1 MSLYRYNKPITTP
14 LSHQMIGV
22 LDHKSNAHLQPLV
35 LIEDYS
41 EREMPR
47 SASET
52 AIATMV
58 SEKEFLL
65 PQRQKNSQYAPLTA
79 YSKPN
84 KHRSSLS
91 TSETL
96 VLYQTLDHDRRK
108 SCITM
113 NELKSRLDKKVIQF
127 ANSPAHTYR
136 TQITFEEWLT
146 RKEFNRK
153 KDFVDLNEMQKGKLQ
168 EKLFKLKNS
177 PNKKTYD
184 QWMAEKIE
192 KIKEEKTKLQQNETE
207 KSIKDKKDAEKKYT
221 DWLIKKYEKDTY
233 EQMAVW
239 KKLQNMNNL
248 NKEND
253 SNQK

>member
-1 MSLYRYNKPITTP
+1 MSLYRHNKPKTTP
-14 LSHQMIGV
+14 FSHQTIGV
-22 LDHKSNAHLQPLV
+22 LDQKSNVNLQPLV
-35 LIEDYS
+35 LTEDYS
-41 EREMPR
+41 DREMPR
-47 SASET
+47 SASES
-52 AIATMV
+52 AIAAMI
-58 SEKEFLL
+58 SEKEILL

-79 YSKPN
+79 YLKPN
-84 KHRSSLS
+84 KHRSSLA

-96 VLYQTLDHDRRK
+96 ALYQALDHDRRK

-113 NELKSRLDKKVIQF
+113 NELKSRLDKKVIQL
-127 ANSPAHTYR
+127 ANSPSHTYR
-136 TQITFEEWLT
+136 TQLTFEEWLT

-153 KDFVDLNEMQKGKLQ
+153 KNLVDLNEMQKGKLQ
-168 EKLFKLKNS
+168 LFKLKNS

-207 KSIKDKKDAEKKYT
+207 KSKNDKKDAEKKYT

-233 EQMAVW
+233 EQIVVW
-239 KKLQNMNNL
+239 KKLQNMNN
-248 NKEND
+248 KEND